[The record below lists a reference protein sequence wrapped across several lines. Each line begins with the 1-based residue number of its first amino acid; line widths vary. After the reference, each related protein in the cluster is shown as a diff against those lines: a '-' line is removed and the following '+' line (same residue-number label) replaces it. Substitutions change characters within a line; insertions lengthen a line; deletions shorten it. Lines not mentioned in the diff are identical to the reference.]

1 MGLENGEIRLYNEK
15 QLITVIHAQEPLRG
29 MKFGVYGREDGS
41 LVLNYKNG
49 GLSVKILQRQSR
61 LTGVSGRLGPPP

>member
-49 GLSVKILQRQSR
+49 GLSVKILQR
-61 LTGVSGRLGPPP
+61 

>member
-1 MGLENGEIRLYNEK
+1 M
-15 QLITVIHAQEPLRG
+15 
-29 MKFGVYGREDGS
+29 YGREDGS

-61 LTGVSGRLGPPP
+61 LTGVGGSKLGPPPEQDVALPIPKKTKLFVQMTARERE